1 MSFSSFNQFRW
12 VLLFINIH
20 IFDYLDPPESFVVK
34 VLCKIA
40 CKFSVKIKLQVFNA
54 LLEIIMFKLLSSC
67 LIKCF
72 LKLISQGISHYVK
85 NCLLILACKIC

>member
-1 MSFSSFNQFRW
+1 M
-12 VLLFINIH
+12 LFINIH

-34 VLCKIA
+34 VRCKIA

-72 LKLISQGISHYVK
+72 LTLISQGISHYVFYHIPFFK
-85 NCLLILACKIC
+85 KEKLSLDFGV